1 MFVLCVRVR
10 DVSVV
15 SGGGANGGGGGGGKG
30 VRSTAANSLEMF
42 N

>member
-15 SGGGANGGGGGGGKG
+15 SGGGANGGGGGGEKG

>member
-1 MFVLCVRVR
+1 VLCVRVR

-15 SGGGANGGGGGGGKG
+15 SSGGGANGGGGGGEKG